1 MDLYF
6 YLWLI
11 MSACWFA
18 LLIVN
23 RKKQKMID
31 EYKSLL
37 QKYGKGCN
45 ETDDVGKLKENIES
59 ADKLIKEQEENIES
73 ADKLIKEQEESIKS
87 ADKLIKEQD
96 EIIKDL
102 QRRCRKYVD
111 TIEEIKKLTAD
122 FTPMKSMAD
131 YTDKIQK
138 FSEQAEDMF
147 GLYIDSVHLERA
159 NSMLSRF
166 WTVDMKTSGNKKPKK
181 GTE

>member
-11 MSACWFA
+11 MSVCWVA

-37 QKYGKGCN
+37 QKFGKGYN
-45 ETDDVGKLKENIES
+45 ETDDVGKLKERIES
-59 ADKLIKEQEENIES
+59 ADKLIKEQEEM
-73 ADKLIKEQEESIKS
+73 
-87 ADKLIKEQD
+87 
-96 EIIKDL
+96 IKDL
-102 QRRCRKYVD
+102 QRRSHKYID
-111 TIEEIKKLTAD
+111 MMEELKKQAAD

-131 YTDKIQK
+131 YTDKIQY

-166 WTVDMKTSGNKKPKK
+166 WKIDMKTSGNKKPKK